1 MRAEILYYC
10 MIKKICSRQSEKVVF
25 YAHFDFI
32 KYGEPDIGLAN
43 QIEPTNKLCDKKN
56 VY

>member
-10 MIKKICSRQSEKVVF
+10 MIKKRCSRQSEKVVF

-43 QIEPTNKLCDKKN
+43 QMNRTNK
-56 VY
+56 